1 MQDVFNDHGSEDVE
15 FEMTIA
21 STDSDSDV
29 VTHNLAADH
38 SEGFTLS
45 GVNFTGHD
53 GWAGFVFGEEEFTE
67 TTSGTRTEESDIVG
81 DLQEG

>member
-1 MQDVFNDHGSEDVE
+1 MKFFNKNVLRDERVGGISDQSNTMQDVFNDHGSEDVE
-15 FEMTIA
+15 FEMTVA

-29 VTHNLAADH
+29 VTHNLTADH

-53 GWAGFVFGEEEFTE
+53 G
-67 TTSGTRTEESDIVG
+67 
-81 DLQEG
+81 